1 MIGVNG
7 PFNKSASIFIRITF
21 WGGAGTAGNNSSSK
35 NWQDTVNSHIKE
47 VASEFSNVKVI
58 DWYSASEGKN
68 DYFYNDGV
76 HLKPEG
82 CKYYVLLLIDA
93 LKE

>member
-1 MIGVNG
+1 MNG
-7 PFNKSASIFIRITF
+7 SFNKSQLLSLLESLS
-21 WGGAGTAGNNSSSK
+21 GAERVLLVTTRVPK

-58 DWYSASEGKN
+58 DWNSASEGKN

-82 CKYYVLLLIDA
+82 CKYYVPLLIDV